1 MSTPLSRALLL
12 AATLALPLLNAPPA
26 QAQLTNLLPFGQT
39 NRIAKVLP
47 SVVSITMIA
56 IENDENGAPRR
67 SEHFGSG
74 FIVDPSGI
82 IATNRHVV
90 AGMSEFTVTLSNGT
104 QLKAQVLAVAGNI
117 DIALLKIAPD
127 KPLPAV
133 KWGDSDKVRVGDHVF
148 AIGNPLGVG
157 QSVSTGIV
165 SGLNRNIRISPYDDF
180 IQTDAAIN
188 HGNSGG
194 ALVDSKGEVVGVN
207 TAIFSPGDTGS
218 IGIGFAIPAN
228 DAQFVIDQLRRFG
241 RVRLGWFGVRSQD
254 VNADMADSLG
264 LGKPRGVVVAGVEPD
279 SPAAM
284 AKLEI
289 GDVILSA
296 AGQPAKDTRALARAV
311 SRSKIGTPIP
321 VVIYRNGKETTIQV
335 TPAEWI
341 DASQQGDVKGPA
353 VQRAVGTDP
362 SVLGLQL
369 AGISEEDREKYKIGP
384 SQPGVLI
391 AKVAP
396 ATHAADHALTTG
408 DVIVRVQQ
416 TEVTKPEDVEP
427 VLVEARKAN
436 RKHAMFLIRRRA
448 EQLWISLPI
457 APAD

>member
-1 MSTPLSRALLL
+1 MLL
-12 AATLALPLLNAPPA
+12 AATLALPLLGAAPPA

-39 NRIAKVLP
+39 NRIAKTLP

-74 FIVDPSGI
+74 FVVDPSGV

-90 AGMSEFTVTLSNGT
+90 AGMSEFTVTLSNGN
-104 QLKAQVLAVAGNI
+104 QLKAKVLAVASNI
-117 DIALLKIAPD
+117 DIALLKIDPD

-133 KWGDSDKVRVGDHVF
+133 KWGDSDKIRIGDHVF

-157 QSVSTGIV
+157 QSVSTGII

-241 RVRLGWFGVRSQD
+241 RVHLGWFGVRSQD
-254 VNADMADSLG
+254 VSSDMADSLG
-264 LGKPRGVVVAGVEPD
+264 LGKPRGVVVAGVEPN
-279 SPAAM
+279 SPAA
-284 AKLEI
+284 AADLQI

-296 AGQPAKDTRALARAV
+296 AGQPAKDTRALARVV

-321 VVIYRNGKETTIQV
+321 VVIFRDGKEVTVHV
-335 TPAEWI
+335 TPAEWV
-341 DASQQGDVKGPA
+341 DASQQADVKGPA
-353 VQRAVGTDP
+353 VQRAAGTDP
-362 SVLGLQL
+362 GVLGLQL
-369 AGISEEDREKYKIGP
+369 ASIASEDREKYKIADD
-384 SQPGVLI
+384 QPGILI

-396 ATHAADHALTTG
+396 NTYAADHALTAG

-416 TEVTKPEDVEP
+416 TTVAKPEDVEQA
-427 VLVEARKAN
+427 LVEARKAN

-457 APAD
+457 APAE